1 MVVIGFLCNPYSLTR
16 NTTMTPHVV
25 DFYDLTPCCP
35 FTTDTHNSLEN
46 TSGTGIITSNYSVV
60 IQEQSM
66 LDKIG
71 TWFSGLSQP
80 VQVAIV
86 AAVGIAVIVGLLLGG
101 NFMSTV
107 DGVLGVK

>member
-1 MVVIGFLCNPYSLTR
+1 MS
-16 NTTMTPHVV
+16 PHVV

-35 FTTDTHNSLEN
+35 FTTGTHNSLEN
-46 TSGTGIITSNYSVV
+46 TGETGIITSNYDAV
-60 IQEQSM
+60 IKEKAM
-66 LDKIG
+66 LGKIG

-80 VQVAIV
+80 VQIAVV
-86 AAVGIAVIVGLLLGG
+86 AAVGVAVVVGLLLGG

>member
-1 MVVIGFLCNPYSLTR
+1 MSPN
-16 NTTMTPHVV
+16 VV

-46 TSGTGIITSNYSVV
+46 TSGTGIITSNYSGTV
-60 IQEQSM
+60 QEQAM

-71 TWFSGLSQP
+71 TWFGSLSQP
-80 VQVAIV
+80 VQITIV

>member
-1 MVVIGFLCNPYSLTR
+1 
-16 NTTMTPHVV
+16 MTPHVV

-46 TSGTGIITSNYSVV
+46 TSGTGIITSNYCVV

-80 VQVAIV
+80 VQIAVV
-86 AAVGIAVIVGLLLGG
+86 AAVGVAVVVGLLLGG

>member
-1 MVVIGFLCNPYSLTR
+1 
-16 NTTMTPHVV
+16 MTPHVV

-46 TSGTGIITSNYSVV
+46 TSETGIITSNYNVV
-60 IQEQSM
+60 DVQEQAM
-66 LDKIG
+66 LSKIG
-71 TWFSGLSQP
+71 TWFGNLSQP
-80 VQVAIV
+80 VQIAIV
-86 AAVGIAVIVGLLLGG
+86 AAVGVAIVVGLLLGG

>member
-1 MVVIGFLCNPYSLTR
+1 MSPN
-16 NTTMTPHVV
+16 VV

-35 FTTDTHNSLEN
+35 FTTGTHNSLEN
-46 TSGTGIITSNYSVV
+46 TSETGIITSNYSVV

-86 AAVGIAVIVGLLLGG
+86 AAVGIAVVIGLLLGG
-101 NFMSTV
+101 NFMGTV

>member
-1 MVVIGFLCNPYSLTR
+1 MS
-16 NTTMTPHVV
+16 PHVV
-25 DFYDLTPCCP
+25 DFYDLTPCYP

-46 TSGTGIITSNYSVV
+46 TSETGIITSNYSGTV
-60 IQEQSM
+60 QEQASM

-71 TWFSGLSQP
+71 TWFGQLSQP
-80 VQVAIV
+80 VQIAIV
-86 AAVGIAVIVGLLLGG
+86 AAVGIAVVVGLLLGG